1 MLLGLLFSI
10 LSVTYIIETSSSVST
25 SGTPPAD
32 SEAIYSRTGTTGQVG
47 QMTAGNSTL
56 LTLNGWDGIELDS
69 VVLQMR
75 SNKSAGAGSLTMRI
89 GDATVWTINDAD
101 FSHKTWHGSFTNE
114 WTTISR
120 WIGEKVP
127 KDQAINILIEASKNS
142 LYVKSYTLYYTLPEP
157 EAYTVTYVTGIGL
170 EIPNSSEE
178 YPLAGVV
185 LPAWKDTL
193 NWRFLGWSEVEAID
207 SDTCP
212 TLLQAGDTYYP
223 IANCKLWAIYSDDM
237 QQDAITNYVSGKY
250 AVASSYWSRAMRGAT
265 KNGMINTCDIA
276 LTNENGTI
284 ELLTSVDKAMT
295 YQFRFLAD
303 STLTI
308 QHVATGEWIGYAAN
322 TLCNAEKKW
331 HYRVLSDGSLCV
343 HHGDGILFWGY
354 GADAQQKDIVVYDAD
369 LEWSLM
375 QTDGLLLFP
384 AKKMYFTTWPF
395 GKIDGVENIIIPEFI
410 EENTE
415 YILHLGSHEL
425 HIQNGKKWLRLQ

>member
-10 LSVTYIIETSSSVST
+10 LSVTYTIETSSSVST

-170 EIPNSSEE
+170 EIPN
-178 YPLAGVV
+178 
-185 LPAWKDTL
+185 
-193 NWRFLGWSEVEAID
+193 
-207 SDTCP
+207 
-212 TLLQAGDTYYP
+212 
-223 IANCKLWAIYSDDM
+223 
-237 QQDAITNYVSGKY
+237 
-250 AVASSYWSRAMRGAT
+250 
-265 KNGMINTCDIA
+265 
-276 LTNENGTI
+276 
-284 ELLTSVDKAMT
+284 
-295 YQFRFLAD
+295 
-303 STLTI
+303 
-308 QHVATGEWIGYAAN
+308 
-322 TLCNAEKKW
+322 
-331 HYRVLSDGSLCV
+331 
-343 HHGDGILFWGY
+343 
-354 GADAQQKDIVVYDAD
+354 
-369 LEWSLM
+369 
-375 QTDGLLLFP
+375 
-384 AKKMYFTTWPF
+384 
-395 GKIDGVENIIIPEFI
+395 
-410 EENTE
+410 
-415 YILHLGSHEL
+415 
-425 HIQNGKKWLRLQ
+425 